1 MAGLV
6 QQLDTYSKIGIP
18 KLHHHATFE
27 YEDEVEEGEVK
38 NSRFG
43 SPNQCMKIEF
53 HAGSKSC
60 LCSQYWFSERVKKAL
75 EHALCSEGKLSLT
88 LGRPDCCLKSF

>member
-43 SPNQCMKIEF
+43 SPNEDRISRGIKGLLVF
-53 HAGSKSC
+53 PVLVH
-60 LCSQYWFSERVKKAL
+60 
-75 EHALCSEGKLSLT
+75 
-88 LGRPDCCLKSF
+88 